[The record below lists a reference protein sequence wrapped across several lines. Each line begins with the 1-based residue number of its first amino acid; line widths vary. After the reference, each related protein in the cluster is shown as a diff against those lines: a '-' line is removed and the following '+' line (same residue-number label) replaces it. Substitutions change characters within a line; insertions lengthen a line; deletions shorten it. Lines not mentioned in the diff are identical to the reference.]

1 MKYMKYESKDSTNFF
16 MIDEADKS
24 YIDSLIKDGWVVS
37 DEKEYKK
44 FQDNNK
50 AIHTQDSVDS
60 ALKLEEAIADAKKA
74 GWSDEMIEAGF
85 GRKI

>member
-1 MKYMKYESKDSTNFF
+1 MKYYITSAGNPTILDERIENLLDMKDWKEIS
-16 MIDEADKS
+16 
-24 YIDSLIKDGWVVS
+24 
-37 DEKEYKK
+37 EKEYKK